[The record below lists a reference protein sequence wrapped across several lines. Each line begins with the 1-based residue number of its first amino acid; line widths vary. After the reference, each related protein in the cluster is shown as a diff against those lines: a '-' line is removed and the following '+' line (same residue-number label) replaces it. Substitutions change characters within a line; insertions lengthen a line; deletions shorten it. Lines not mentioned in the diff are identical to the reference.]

1 MERKEPSFSKSG
13 KKSNKPKASSDTR
26 LYNYDKQP
34 KASWRKALLKW
45 LIKWGFIASIWVGS
59 AATIMLIYYATDLP
73 DTSKLEQLKKQR
85 KITILAENNIVL
97 TNFGDL
103 YGEYVPYN
111 KLPKHLINAVLATED
126 RRFFDH
132 FGIDIVGLVRAAYT
146 NYRAKRVVQG
156 GSTISQQLA
165 KIVFLDSKRTMKR
178 KAQEVILALYL
189 EQKFTKEQILT
200 IYLNRVYLGSGIY
213 GVGAAAKYYFGK
225 NIKDINIY
233 EAAII
238 AGLLKAPSKYAPTNN
253 LDLSGRRAYQILL
266 NMQDAGM
273 ITAEDV
279 KEAETR
285 PVLLETSAMGELKN
299 LYFANWIKDQ
309 VDAVI
314 EDTESD
320 LVVRTTLNL
329 NLQKQAE
336 ESIETI
342 LAREGKKLNIG
353 QGAMVVLSPQGKVL
367 AMVGGRSYD
376 KSPFN
381 RAVQA
386 YRQPGSAFKYF
397 VYMAALDRGYKPSTI
412 VNDSPVYM
420 KKWQPKNYSRQHLGD
435 MTLRDAFAKSI
446 NTVAVKTSEAI
457 GRDKVIKMAKQL
469 GISSKL
475 ESHPSIALGS
485 VEVNLLEL
493 TGAYAV
499 TANNGYRVFP
509 YGIKEIRTSDDKV
522 LFVHPNMEQEKIIS
536 NEAVEHMLELLRST
550 IDYGTGKA
558 AKLAVPTYGKTGTT
572 QDFRDAWFIGFAKNL
587 VAGVWVGNDNNSH
600 MKRVT
605 GGGVPALIWQ
615 DFMSHEVG
623 SAPKYEAPKDDD
635 LIFNDVLKELD
646 G

>member
-1 MERKEPSFSKSG
+1 MERKEPSFSKPG
-13 KKSNKPKASSDTR
+13 KKSTKPKASTDNR

-45 LIKWGFIASIWVGS
+45 LIKWGFIASIWIGS

-213 GVGAAAKYYFGK
+213 GVGAAAKYYFNK
-225 NIKDINIY
+225 SIKDLTLY

-273 ITAEDV
+273 ITAEEV

-320 LVVRTTLNL
+320 LVVKTTLNI

-336 ESIETI
+336 ESVETI
-342 LAREGKKLNIG
+342 LARDGKKLNIS

-420 KKWQPKNYSRQHLGD
+420 RKWQPKNYTRQHLGD

-457 GRDKVIKMAKQL
+457 GRDKVVRMAKHL

-509 YGIKEIRTSDDKV
+509 YGIKEIRTGDGKV
-522 LFVHPNMEQEKIIS
+522 LFAHPNMEQEKIIS
-536 NEAVEHMLELLRST
+536 NETVENMLELLRST

-558 AKLAVPTYGKTGTT
+558 ARLSVLAYGKTGTT

-587 VAGVWVGNDNNSH
+587 VASVWVGNDNNSH

-623 SAPKYEAPKDDD
+623 GAPKYETPQDDD
-635 LIFNDVLKELD
+635 LIFEEVLKGLD
-646 G
+646 N